1 VLAHRDGLPVPWNFP
16 FSPPAQAMLERHYGT
31 KDLVEFLGYPIRMVG
46 PKGKKPLYADPA
58 AFGPTVTD
66 DFGVTWSTNPIDRG
80 SPIGPSLREPT
91 LEGFAF
97 PDARRA
103 SRFEDLPAWFARHGG
118 HYTIVWVGDLWERAT
133 FMRGM
138 EEILLDLSLNPTFVE
153 ELLEGLTRHVLETM
167 EVLFGRFR
175 FDGIAVSDDY
185 GTQKSMVM
193 SPAHWRRFVKPH
205 LARIYAFAKERGR
218 AVFHHSCG
226 NLRPVI
232 GDLVDMGLDILHPVQ
247 PEAMDPLELKREFGR
262 HLTFCG
268 GVGTQRLLPFAT
280 PGEVRAEVRRLK
292 AGMGAGGGYILEPG
306 ITLQADV
313 PLANLLALIE
323 EARVAG

>member
-1 VLAHRDGLPVPWNFP
+1 MKRQQTVLIIEDDESLMLGLEENLSVAEYRVLTATTGAGGLKLAN
-16 FSPPAQAMLERHYGT
+16 ER
-31 KDLVEFLGYPIRMVG
+31 KPDL
-46 PKGKKPLYADPA
+46 
-58 AFGPTVTD
+58 
-66 DFGVTWSTNPIDRG
+66 
-80 SPIGPSLREPT
+80 
-91 LEGFAF
+91 
-97 PDARRA
+97 
-103 SRFEDLPAWFARHGG
+103 
-118 HYTIVWVGDLWERAT
+118 
-133 FMRGM
+133 
-138 EEILLDLSLNPTFVE
+138 ILLDLSLNPTFVE

-167 EVLFGRFR
+167 GVLFARFR

-306 ITLQADV
+306 ITLQADI
-313 PLANLLALIE
+313 PLGNLLALIE